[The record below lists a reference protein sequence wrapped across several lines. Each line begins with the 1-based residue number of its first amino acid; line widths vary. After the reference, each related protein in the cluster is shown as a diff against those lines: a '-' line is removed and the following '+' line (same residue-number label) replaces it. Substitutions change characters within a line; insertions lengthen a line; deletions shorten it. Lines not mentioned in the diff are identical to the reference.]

1 MDDKP
6 DNQDFHRNPAPY
18 GGYNGPGGG
27 SGMPSDSGTQGPS
40 PEAPK
45 PEKQG
50 FFRSSFG
57 AALLGG
63 AVVAVVGAVLL
74 LTGAVKSSGGGTTTI
89 ERQTAAPIAATS
101 GEEGGEG
108 NTVDEIYKAD
118 GDGVAFIESELEPT
132 ETESFNP
139 FIEPESQSGG
149 TATGSGIVIDDKGHI
164 LTNNHVIEG
173 ASKIEV
179 KLGESDHQ
187 YTAEVVGTDPAS
199 DLALIQVEAPSSELD
214 PLTLGDSSAVEV
226 GDPVV
231 AIGNPF
237 GLDRTVTSGI
247 VSALQRQI
255 QAPNGFSIDNV
266 IQTDAAI
273 NPGNSGGP
281 LINAQGEVIG
291 INSQIE
297 TGGNGADGNV
307 GIGFAIPINT
317 AKGVIHELETN
328 GSVEHAYLGIE
339 GGTITPELAKAVNL
353 PVQEGVLIQSVEK
366 GGPSDKAGIEGGTT
380 KATIDGAEIILGG
393 DIITEADGKKI
404 DNMEQII
411 ELVNSKKVGDEVTLK
426 LLRGGKEKTATVTLG
441 KRPAK
446 VEEASP

>member
-1 MDDKP
+1 M
-6 DNQDFHRNPAPY
+6 
-18 GGYNGPGGG
+18 
-27 SGMPSDSGTQGPS
+27 
-40 PEAPK
+40 EEK
-45 PEKQG
+45 PEQKEKKG
-50 FFRSSFG
+50 LFRSSFG
-57 AALLGG
+57 SALLGG
-63 AVVAVVGAVLL
+63 AVVAVIGAILL

-89 ERQTAAPIAATS
+89 EEPTRAPVVSTTS
-101 GEEGGEG
+101 GDGESG
-108 NTVDEIYKAD
+108 NTVDQIYKAD
-118 GDGVAFIESELEPT
+118 GNGVAFIESTIPPEES
-132 ETESFNP
+132 ESFNP
-139 FIEPESQSGG
+139 FIEPESQGGG
-149 TATGSGIVIDDKGHI
+149 TATGSGIVLDAKGHI

-173 ASKIEV
+173 ANKIEV
-179 KLGESDHQ
+179 KLGESDHE

-199 DLALIQVEAPSSELD
+199 DLALLQVEAPANELD
-214 PLTLGDSSAVEV
+214 PLPLGDSAKMEV

-281 LINAQGEVIG
+281 LINSAGEVIG

-297 TGGNGADGNV
+297 TGGSGNDGNV

-317 AKGVIHELETN
+317 AKEVIHELETK

-339 GGTITPELAKAVNL
+339 GGSITPQLAKALNL
-353 PVQEGVLIQSVEK
+353 PVKEGVLIQSVEK
-366 GGPSDKAGIEGGTT
+366 GGPSDRAGIEGGDTQ
-380 KATIDGAEIILGG
+380 ATIDGAEFTLGG

-404 DNMEQII
+404 TNMEQII
-411 ELVNSKKVGDEVTLK
+411 ELVNEKKPGDEVTLK

-446 VEEASP
+446 VEEASPEG